1 MRFGATRA
9 VDGIDLDLR
18 AGEIHGLVGENG
30 AGKSTLMRVLAGF
43 FDDYEGAISIAG
55 QPVDITTP
63 AQARREGIALVHQ
76 ELSLLPEFTVAENI
90 FLGREPR
97 GLLPGSV
104 SFSQMKRAAESA
116 LGECGVAVEPTLKVE
131 TLSIAERQLVE
142 IVKGVAF
149 APRVLILDEPTSSLT
164 IREVRELFA
173 IVRRLA
179 ARGATVVYIS
189 HKLDEVLAITDR
201 ITVLRDGR
209 KVASRPTAQWTEPEL
224 VRAMVGRDL
233 SSLFPHEPI
242 TRGEVQL
249 EVRKLSRDG
258 AFGPISF
265 TVHRGEIV
273 GLYGIMGA
281 GRSELAEALCGLAP
295 PDGGT
300 IFIEGREAKIRSAA
314 TALRAGIA
322 LVPEDRHR
330 MGLVQMLSVST
341 NMSLSALPVL
351 TTLGFVNRVSE
362 QIGVVSL
369 LKRLL
374 VRARAP
380 SQEVSSL
387 SGGNQQKV
395 VLGRSLMPGPKILV
409 LDEPTRGIDVI
420 AKAEV
425 HGVIDGLARDGL
437 SVLLISSELPE
448 IMGMSDRIFVMR
460 EGKLVGETSRALA
473 TEELL
478 VGLAAGARHVG

>member
-209 KVASRPTAQWTEPEL
+209 KVASHPTGHWTEPEL

-242 TRGEVQL
+242 RRGEVQL
-249 EVRKLSRDG
+249 EVRKLHRDG

-425 HGVIDGLARDGL
+425 HGVIDGLAREGL

-460 EGKLVGETSRALA
+460 EGKLVGETSRAMA

>member
-149 APRVLILDEPTSSLT
+149 APSVLILDEPTSSLT

>member
-437 SVLLISSELPE
+437 SVLLISSELAE